1 MVIAVDIGNT
11 NIVFG
16 FFVQGRLEN
25 TLRITTDSGRTSD
38 EYRLILEQFINSEN
52 LKDGV
57 EDFLISSVVPPLTPI
72 FRAVA
77 RKFSCKEPILISA
90 DLPLGIEFD
99 ISEPKLTGT
108 DRICDIFE
116 AHKMFPKENVV
127 VIDFGTATTFS
138 VLTKDGKFIG
148 GPISVGIIPAST
160 ELFRKTSQLPRIELT
175 KPQSAIG
182 KNTVEEMQ
190 SGIVNGFGGL
200 VDKLVDLV
208 EKELGEKVRVIA
220 TGGISQIMEGVSER
234 IEIFDK
240 LLTIKGLYSIYEY
253 IRQPAR

>member
-16 FFVQGRLEN
+16 FFVQGQLEN

-220 TGGISQIMEGVSER
+220 TGGISHIMEGVSER

>member
-1 MVIAVDIGNT
+1 
-11 NIVFG
+11 
-16 FFVQGRLEN
+16 
-25 TLRITTDSGRTSD
+25 
-38 EYRLILEQFINSEN
+38 
-52 LKDGV
+52 
-57 EDFLISSVVPPLTPI
+57 
-72 FRAVA
+72 
-77 RKFSCKEPILISA
+77 
-90 DLPLGIEFD
+90 
-99 ISEPKLTGT
+99 
-108 DRICDIFE
+108 
-116 AHKMFPKENVV
+116 VV

-138 VLTKDGKFIG
+138 VVTKDGKFIG

-175 KPQSAIG
+175 KPKSAIG

-200 VDKLVDLV
+200 VDKLVELI

-240 LLTIKGLYSIYEY
+240 LLTIKGLYSIYEHT
-253 IRQPAR
+253 RQPAR

>member
-38 EYRLILEQFINSEN
+38 EYRLILEQFISAEN

-77 RKFSCKEPILISA
+77 KKFSCKEPILVSA

-99 ISEPKLTGT
+99 VSEPKLIGT

-138 VLTKDGKFIG
+138 VVTKDGKFIG

-175 KPQSAIG
+175 NPKSAIG

-200 VDKLVDLV
+200 VDKLVELI

-253 IRQPAR
+253 TKRPES